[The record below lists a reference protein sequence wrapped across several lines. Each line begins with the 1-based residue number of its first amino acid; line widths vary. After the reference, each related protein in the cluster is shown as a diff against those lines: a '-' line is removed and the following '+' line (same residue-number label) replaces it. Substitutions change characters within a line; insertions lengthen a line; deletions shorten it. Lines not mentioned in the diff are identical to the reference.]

1 MPPLITTLLC
11 SLLQLELNKFHN
23 GSVHASDQMCATEKT
38 LMHLEA
44 LGYRFREVPSFALDR
59 PLNIS
64 GAGYKKQLA
73 QEQRHLSRAVKQ
85 AMTWRSIVRPGASS
99 WEADSEY
106 FQRLPQFPSVD
117 VRSGVAKRGQ
127 PAERAIVLAYRA
139 FHSFSTN
146 LVGVFDGRL
155 RKPGA
160 AEAPWPTMGCA
171 GGIPGD

>member
-1 MPPLITTLLC
+1 
-11 SLLQLELNKFHN
+11 
-23 GSVHASDQMCATEKT
+23 
-38 LMHLEA
+38 MHLEA

-73 QEQRHLSRAVKQ
+73 QEQRHLSRAAKQ
-85 AMTWRSIVRPGASS
+85 VMTWRSIVRPGASS

-146 LVGVFDGRL
+146 LVGVFDARL

>member
-1 MPPLITTLLC
+1 MPPDHYALLC

-73 QEQRHLSRAVKQ
+73 QEQRHLSRAAKQ
-85 AMTWRSIVRPGASS
+85 VMTWRSIVRPGASS

-117 VRSGVAKRGQ
+117 VRSGVAKGGQ
-127 PAERAIVLAYRA
+127 QAERAIVLAY
-139 FHSFSTN
+139 S
-146 LVGVFDGRL
+146 
-155 RKPGA
+155 
-160 AEAPWPTMGCA
+160 E
-171 GGIPGD
+171 